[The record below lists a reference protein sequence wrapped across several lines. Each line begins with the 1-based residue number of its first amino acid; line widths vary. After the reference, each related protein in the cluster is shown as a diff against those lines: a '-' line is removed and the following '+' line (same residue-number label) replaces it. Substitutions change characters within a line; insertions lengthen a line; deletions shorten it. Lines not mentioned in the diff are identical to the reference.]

1 MKKKFLLGLAL
12 TALFVSGCQKKII
25 MLMAIAWCVS
35 KMKVKRP
42 TIPSFGFIPDTT
54 GKTVREM

>member
-1 MKKKFLLGLAL
+1 
-12 TALFVSGCQKKII
+12 

-42 TIPSFGFIPDTT
+42 TIPSFGFIPDTM